1 MEWNRNTDRDSSEKE
16 TLLLAEAMPKID
28 LHCHLDGSIEPFLI
42 REKMEKLGMKM
53 TAEEVMQRVGVDDSC
68 RSLAEY
74 LEKFDLPIRCIQDA
88 DFLNEAA
95 YYLGRHA
102 HSENVVYLE
111 VRYAPQICL
120 TRGMTLHDSISSV
133 IDGLE
138 RAHRQYGIGYGVIC
152 CAMRHLPME
161 QNRQMLEEGSRW
173 LGKGV
178 VACDLAGD
186 ENAFPNAMFGE
197 YFDCCREAGMP
208 MTIHAGETGSRENVR
223 YAVEHGARR
232 IGHGIAMSGD
242 EELMRLC
249 ADQKIGVEMCPTSNF
264 QTKACTLWEEYPLK
278 EFMAHHI
285 PVSVN
290 TDNRTC
296 SSTDSTR
303 EFKKCVEHLKLNKE
317 DLKQI
322 YLNSVEMSFASEEQ
336 KFMLRHSWV

>member
-95 YYLGRHA
+95 YYLGRHT

-161 QNRQMLEEGSRW
+161 QNRQMLEEGSFASN
-173 LGKGV
+173 V
-178 VACDLAGD
+178 ELA
-186 ENAFPNAMFGE
+186 
-197 YFDCCREAGMP
+197 EAG
-208 MTIHAGETGSRENVR
+208 GRVR
-223 YAVEHGARR
+223 
-232 IGHGIAMSGD
+232 S
-242 EELMRLC
+242 ELAQSL
-249 ADQKIGVEMCPTSNF
+249 
-264 QTKACTLWEEYPLK
+264 LYLK
-278 EFMAHHI
+278 H
-285 PVSVN
+285 
-290 TDNRTC
+290 
-296 SSTDSTR
+296 
-303 EFKKCVEHLKLNKE
+303 
-317 DLKQI
+317 DL
-322 YLNSVEMSFASEEQ
+322 SEEANRVGYFSSMDDLPAGYPDATAALAEKMEDKQ
-336 KFMLRHSWV
+336 